1 MKNILRIARPSD
13 NLSQVALM
21 YKNGFGFEILSEFK
35 DHNGFD
41 GVILGHS
48 KATYHLE
55 FTHHYAT
62 VVGRAPTQDN
72 LLVWY
77 VPEIVAYK
85 KLMDNLLQAGF
96 IKVTSYNPYWD
107 QNGSTFEDCDGY
119 RVVITLDQWVK

>member
-55 FTHHYAT
+55 FTHHYGT

-77 VPEIVAYK
+77 VPESVAYK

>member
-77 VPEIVAYK
+77 VPEIAAYK

-96 IKVTSYNPYWD
+96 IKVASYNPYWD

>member
-77 VPEIVAYK
+77 VPEIAAYK

-107 QNGSTFEDCDGY
+107 QNGNTFEDCDGY

>member
-35 DHNGFD
+35 DHNGFA

-96 IKVTSYNPYWD
+96 IKVASYNPYWD

>member
-55 FTHHYAT
+55 FTHHYCT

-77 VPEIVAYK
+77 VPESVAYK

-96 IKVTSYNPYWD
+96 IKVTSHNPYWD